1 MILTPLA
8 LPADATTA
16 GCELWRIDLDQY
28 IPAAARARLSA
39 DEMTRARRFVFEQDR
54 HRYIA
59 AHAALR
65 QLLGRNHRAADELPH
80 FVTGRFGKPALAP
93 ASERL
98 HFNLSHSQGSGLVA
112 LSTRHE
118 LGVDIERVRPMPDA
132 LALAEAYFSPAER
145 AALAACPEAQ
155 RDRAFFVCW
164 TRKEAC
170 LKAVGIGLHL
180 ALDGFEVGIEP
191 VAQTVVMTTPDGVEH
206 LRLHSIEDGDG
217 MTAALA
223 LRVPR
228 HRPLTTDA
236 EASAAAPME
245 STP

>member
-1 MILTPLA
+1 MILAPLP
-8 LPADATTA
+8 LPADAAA
-16 GCELWRIDLDQY
+16 GCALWRIDLDQH

-39 DEMTRARRFVFEQDR
+39 DEMARARRFVFEHDR

-65 QLLGRNHRAADELPH
+65 QLLDRHPGATDAPPH
-80 FVTGRFGKPALAP
+80 IVAGRFGKPALTP
-93 ASERL
+93 ASGRL
-98 HFNLSHSQGSGLVA
+98 HFNLSHSQDTGLIA

-132 LALAEAYFSPAER
+132 LALAAAYFSPAER

-191 VAQTVVMTTPDGVEH
+191 VPQTVVMATPDGIEH
-206 LRLHSIEDGDG
+206 LRLHSIEDGEG
-217 MTAALA
+217 VTAALA
-223 LRVPR
+223 LRLSR
-228 HRPLTTDA
+228 HGPLTTGA
-236 EASAAAPME
+236 SASAAAPME
-245 STP
+245 FTA